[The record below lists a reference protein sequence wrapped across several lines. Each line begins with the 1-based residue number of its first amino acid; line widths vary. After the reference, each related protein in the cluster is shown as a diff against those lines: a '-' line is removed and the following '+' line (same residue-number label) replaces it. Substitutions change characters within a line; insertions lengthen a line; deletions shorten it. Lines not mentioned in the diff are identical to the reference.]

1 MSASLVSLFPDD
13 ADIAKTYLPMTQTA
27 LIKCQ
32 IFEDFIGILVSAVCV
47 TAK

>member
-1 MSASLVSLFPDD
+1 MSASSVSLFPDD
-13 ADIAKTYLPMTQTA
+13 ADIAKTFLPMMQTV

-32 IFEDFIGILVSAVCV
+32 IFEDFIGILVSAVCD